1 MSVGDLFKTD
11 LIKTLSA
18 IFLFCVVMC
27 ALFLYIWDTIAGIP
41 IPSTDTAVLS
51 AAISTAL
58 YNLGINHGITA
69 ANGVAN
75 DTATAL
81 IKAQNT
87 QPLKE
92 EAKTV

>member
-1 MSVGDLFKTD
+1 MNVSTLFKTD
-11 LIKTLSA
+11 LVKALSA

-27 ALFLYIWDTIAGIP
+27 ALFLYMWDTVAGITVP
-41 IPSTDTAVLS
+41 TTVTAVLS
-51 AAISTAL
+51 AAVSTAL
-58 YNLGINHGITA
+58 YNVGINHGITA

-87 QPLKE
+87 QPLTT
-92 EAKTV
+92 EAKP